1 MKKKTGKYNILLI
14 DDEESIRN
22 TLSAVL
28 RDEGYKVTT
37 APEGETGIKEVTAGN
52 TDLVLLDIWMPGMDG
67 IEVLKKIKEKWP
79 EIPVVMISGH
89 GNVETAVSATK
100 HGAFDFIEKPLS
112 IDKVVLTIEHA
123 LELNRLSSE
132 YNLLKK
138 ELAGDQDLVGK
149 SKPML
154 EIRDQIEKAAPTE
167 GWVLI
172 TGENGSGKEVIARL
186 IHRKSLRNDAPFV
199 GVNCAAIPEELIE
212 SELFGYEKGA
222 FTGAEMRKK
231 GRFDLAD
238 GGTLFLDEI
247 ADMSLKTQSK
257 ILRILQ
263 EQEFERVGG
272 TEPVRVDVRVIA
284 ATNKD
289 LDSEI
294 ESGNFREDLYYRLN
308 VIPLHVPPLRERRDD
323 VPQFI
328 DLYLKE
334 FCARSRIRTK
344 RVSKEVVKALI
355 QYGWPGN
362 VRELRNVI
370 ERMVILSEGETISVK
385 DLPPSIAA
393 PGSEPIGSPF
403 DFNSLK
409 DARSAFEKE
418 YLMRRLIE
426 NNYNISR
433 TAEMVGM
440 ERSTLHRKI
449 KSYGIEIEK
458 DNKEK

>member
-1 MKKKTGKYNILLI
+1 MKKKAESYNILLV
-14 DDEESIRN
+14 DDEESIRT
-22 TLSAVL
+22 TLAGVL
-28 RDEGYKVTT
+28 SDEGYKVVT
-37 APEGETGIKEVTAGN
+37 ASDGESGIKEISSGDI
-52 TDLVLLDIWMPGMDG
+52 DLVLLDIWMPGIDG
-67 IEVLKKIKEKWP
+67 LEVLKTIKEKWTD
-79 EIPVVMISGH
+79 IPVVMISGH
-89 GNVETAVSATK
+89 GNVETAVQATK
-100 HGAFDFIEKPLS
+100 LGAFDFIEKPLS

-132 YNLLKK
+132 YSRLSR
-138 ELAGDQDLVGK
+138 ELVGSQELVGE

-154 EIRDQIEKAAPTE
+154 GIKDQVEKAAPTE

-186 IHRKSLRNDAPFV
+186 IHRKSLRKDAPFV

-222 FTGAEMRKK
+222 FTGAEIRKK

-238 GGTLFLDEI
+238 SGTLFLDEI

-263 EQEFERVGG
+263 EQQFERVGG
-272 TEPVRVDVRVIA
+272 TKQVSVDVRVIA

-289 LDSEI
+289 LVEEI
-294 ESGNFREDLYYRLN
+294 AAGTFREDLYYRLN
-308 VIPLHVPPLRERRDD
+308 VIPLHVPPLRDRKEDI
-323 VPQFI
+323 PQFI

-334 FCARSRIRTK
+334 FCARSRIRK
-344 RVSKEVVKALI
+344 KLVSKEVVKALT

-370 ERMVILSEGETISVK
+370 ERMVILSDGEKISVK

-393 PGSEPIGSPF
+393 PGPEPGVSPF

-409 DARSAFEKE
+409 EARSAFEKE
-418 YLMRRLIE
+418 YLIRRLIE
-426 NNYNISR
+426 NNYNISK
-433 TAEMVGM
+433 TSEIVGM

-449 KSYGIEIEK
+449 KSYGIEIDK
-458 DNKEK
+458 DNKDK